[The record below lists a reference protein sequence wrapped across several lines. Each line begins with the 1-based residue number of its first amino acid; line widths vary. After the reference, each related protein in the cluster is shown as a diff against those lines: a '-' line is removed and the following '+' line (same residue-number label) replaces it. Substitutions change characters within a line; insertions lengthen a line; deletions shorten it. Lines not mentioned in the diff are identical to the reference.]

1 MKSLIRSSLF
11 LLIGFSPAISHSQNA
26 LMREQNEVNK
36 SILAIGRAWSQNN
49 LDTLEKY
56 IAPGYKHTDVRGQ
69 IQDRKTCLGDVAGRK
84 EKNVKIPDIE
94 FDDLQIQL
102 DGDFAF
108 VTGINRFSGSANS
121 LNDPN
126 ALKIKSLRFTQVLK
140 KEEGIWKRLLF
151 QATYIE

>member
-1 MKSLIRSSLF
+1 MKFLIRSSLF
-11 LLIGFSPAISHSQNA
+11 LLTGFSPAISHSQNA
-26 LMREQNEVNK
+26 LTREQNEVNK
-36 SILAIGRAWSQNN
+36 TIFAIGRAWSQNN

-69 IQDRKTCLGDVAGRK
+69 IQDRKTWLGDVAERK
-84 EKNVKIPDIE
+84 VKNVKIPEIE
-94 FDDLQIQL
+94 FEGIQIQL

-108 VTGINRFSGSANS
+108 VTGINSFSGSSNS
-121 LNDPN
+121 PNDPN
-126 ALKIKSLRFTQVLK
+126 VQKIKRLRFTQVLK